1 QAYDHQNYQLE
12 ELLDNISFKRDVS
25 RNPLFDVIFNLNNIE
40 YEADLKLNGMEIK
53 HLNLESDLSRVDLSL
68 TGFEN
73 NSEIYLKLVYS
84 TNLFKQETIKRA
96 MEDLITILT
105 KVAEDSEIVL
115 NEIQLFNA
123 DEEDYILKEKN
134 EMNDLRN
141 AEFSF

>member
-1 QAYDHQNYQLE
+1 
-12 ELLDNISFKRDVS
+12 FKRDVS

>member
-1 QAYDHQNYQLE
+1 AYDHQNYQLE